1 MNPIKVEI
9 TNKMIVNTRKTDRK
23 PRLWHIDDN
32 GLREEITNFDIENDK
47 IIFEASGFSVYEV
60 DDGTPPLRTYKFL
73 MPGDPH
79 NNSDYTAYYFP
90 TGSQNDQNGYKEI
103 CSQTIKNGEKLIF
116 PQLPADI
123 DSKYTFVGWFVGS
136 GGTPGDQKLDFNN
149 VPAVTQTE
157 TIELYACF
165 DSCVYAIFH
174 EQYNGRTETF
184 PVFATRRG
192 SLVHNEIDH
201 DLEAEFTFDDLKV
214 IYDDD
219 EKEEGAPPSM
229 QFVGWTTEPIQDY
242 TTGITTT
249 VLPSPYTFSIA
260 EDSDDKSI
268 RLYPV
273 FEPIRW
279 LEFDSNGSGATYI
292 PPESFPKNEGV
303 VFDNSVPVRTGYTFL
318 GWYTEK
324 DEGTQ
329 VTDSAQNLI
338 STLNTPTLAVRNG
351 KLFVKDPYLE
361 VKLYAHWAPSNSK
374 YTVIIWKQKES
385 DDRDATEKTYDFAES
400 ETFDNVLTE
409 QSVSVSNTYVYLKRL

>member
-157 TIELYACF
+157 TIELYAYFLSQNRHLCLF
-165 DSCVYAIFH
+165 LSAC
-174 EQYNGRTETF
+174 
-184 PVFATRRG
+184 
-192 SLVHNEIDH
+192 
-201 DLEAEFTFDDLKV
+201 
-214 IYDDD
+214 
-219 EKEEGAPPSM
+219 
-229 QFVGWTTEPIQDY
+229 GW
-242 TTGITTT
+242 
-249 VLPSPYTFSIA
+249 
-260 EDSDDKSI
+260 
-268 RLYPV
+268 
-273 FEPIRW
+273 
-279 LEFDSNGSGATYI
+279 
-292 PPESFPKNEGV
+292 
-303 VFDNSVPVRTGYTFL
+303 
-318 GWYTEK
+318 
-324 DEGTQ
+324 
-329 VTDSAQNLI
+329 
-338 STLNTPTLAVRNG
+338 
-351 KLFVKDPYLE
+351 
-361 VKLYAHWAPSNSK
+361 
-374 YTVIIWKQKES
+374 
-385 DDRDATEKTYDFAES
+385 
-400 ETFDNVLTE
+400 
-409 QSVSVSNTYVYLKRL
+409 